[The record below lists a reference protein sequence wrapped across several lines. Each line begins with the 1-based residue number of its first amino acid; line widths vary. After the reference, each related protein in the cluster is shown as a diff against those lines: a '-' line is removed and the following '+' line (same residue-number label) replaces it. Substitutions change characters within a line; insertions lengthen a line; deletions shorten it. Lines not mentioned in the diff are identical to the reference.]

1 MLSQL
6 RQIVQQFNKDPDLTH
21 GLNTLVNTTRAAIH
35 ADCCSLFLCDQELQ
49 LLQLMALSKGFDFK
63 TKHCGIP
70 VGQGVIGSVAQKE
83 EPINLPKISSNSPL
97 HATSLIDEASRYFVE
112 QFQAFLVV
120 PIVHRRA
127 VLGVIAIMN
136 RKSRQFSEDE
146 ESFLVTLAA
155 QLAPVLIHVQTQ
167 EVFRQQAAIDGHQ
180 LVRCLTGVAAGN
192 GIAIGEAVVIQPVA
206 DLDSI
211 SPIKIYRSRHER
223 SRLDQ
228 AVLEAKAELD
238 TITSR
243 LEGQIPKEALGIFDV
258 YQQMLS
264 SAGIVQDIS
273 ALIAEGW
280 SAESAL
286 KIQIDRYV
294 SQFEAMQDSYIR
306 ERASDVRDLGS
317 RLLKH
322 LLHRDDAIAQ
332 LPEQVIV
339 VAEEVTASM
348 LAEIP
353 KTKLRA
359 IVSMRG
365 SANSHSAI
373 MARAMGIPA
382 ILGIEELPIVQ
393 LSGQLLIVDGYHGT
407 LLLHPPA
414 LVIEEYRRLL
424 ADEALL
430 MQQLKAEKQLA
441 SETQCGTQVRL
452 LLNDGLGM
460 DIFPDRLQS
469 SDGLGLYRTEYPFMI
484 RKSFPSENEL
494 VAMYQA
500 VLERFGQKPVTMRT
514 LDIGGDKALPYFPI
528 EEENPFLGWRGIRIT
543 LDHPEI
549 FLVQFRAMLR
559 ANVRTANL
567 KIMLPMISSIDE
579 IDESIRL
586 FEQACAEIAEELQ
599 QDIPI
604 PDLGVMIEVPS
615 IVYLIDKLAKKVAFC
630 SVGSNDLT
638 QYLLAV
644 DRNNS
649 RVATLY
655 DSYHPAV
662 LHALNDIMSRT
673 VHAKIPTSIC
683 GELAGDPGGAL
694 LLQGLGYRELSLN
707 GSLFAKIKWLIRRV
721 SINECEQL
729 AQDCMA
735 LNTAAEV
742 RENVEAFLKQKK
754 LWSISQTAHSEANT
768 EDKP

>member
-6 RQIVQQFNKDPDLTH
+6 RQIVQQFNKDPDLSH
-21 GLNTLVNTTRAAIH
+21 GLNTLVNTTRAAIK
-35 ADCCSLFLCDQELQ
+35 ADCCSLFLCAEETQQ
-49 LLQLMALSKGFDFK
+49 LHLMAMSKGVNFDGNAV
-63 TKHCGIP
+63 GIP
-70 VGQGVIGSVAQKE
+70 VGQGIIGSVAHRE
-83 EPINLPKISSNSPL
+83 EPINIQQISANSPL
-97 HATSLIDEASRYFVE
+97 FATSLADDTSRFFAE
-112 QFQAFLVV
+112 QFEAFLVV
-120 PIVHRRA
+120 PIVHKRVA
-127 VLGVIAIMN
+127 LGVIALMD
-136 RKSRQFSEDE
+136 RGTRQFTEDE

-155 QLAPVLIHVQTQ
+155 QLAPVLVHVQTQ
-167 EVFRQQAAIDGHQ
+167 EVFRQQASIDGHQ

-192 GIAIGEAVVIQPVA
+192 GIAIGEAVIIQPVA
-206 DLDSI
+206 DLESI
-211 SPIKIYRSRHER
+211 SPLKIYRARHEH
-223 SRLDQ
+223 SRLSQ
-228 AVLEAKAELD
+228 AVQEAKEELEAISGRLD
-238 TITSR
+238 
-243 LEGQIPKEALGIFDV
+243 GQLPKDALGIFDV
-258 YQQMLS
+258 YLQMLGPS
-264 SAGIVQDIS
+264 GIVQEIGLLIS
-273 ALIAEGW
+273 EGW

-286 KIQIDRYV
+286 KIQIDRYI
-294 SQFEAMQDSYIR
+294 SQFEAMQDPYIR

-322 LLHRDDAIAQ
+322 LLHRDDTLKQ
-332 LPEQVIV
+332 LPEHVIV

-382 ILGIEELPIVQ
+382 ILGVEELPIVQ
-393 LSGQLLIVDGYHGT
+393 LAGQELIVDGYHGT
-407 LLLHPPA
+407 LLLHPPT

-424 ADEALL
+424 ADEAQI
-430 MQQLKAEKQLA
+430 MEQLKAEKRLA
-441 SETQCGTQVRL
+441 SKTLCGTKVKL

-460 DIFPDRLQS
+460 DIFPDRLRS

-494 VAMYQA
+494 VTMYQS
-500 VLERFGQKPVTMRT
+500 VLERFGKKPVTMRT
-514 LDIGGDKALPYFPI
+514 LDIGGDKSLPYFPI
-528 EEENPFLGWRGIRIT
+528 EEENPFLGWRGIRVT

-559 ANVRTANL
+559 ANVNTGNL
-567 KIMLPMISSIDE
+567 KIMLPMISCIDE
-579 IDESIRL
+579 VDEAIRL
-586 FEQACAEIAEELQ
+586 FKQACVEITEELQ
-599 QDIPI
+599 QTIPI
-604 PDLGVMIEVPS
+604 PQLGIMVEVPS
-615 IVYLIDKLAKKVAFC
+615 IVYLLDKLVGKVTFC

-644 DRNNS
+644 DRNNG
-649 RVATLY
+649 RVSTLY

-662 LHALNDIMSRT
+662 LHALHDIKQRT
-673 VHAKIPTSIC
+673 TKVRLPTSIC

-721 SINECEQL
+721 TIEECEQL
-729 AQDCMA
+729 ALRCMEKH
-735 LNTAAEV
+735 TASQV
-742 RENVEAFLKQKK
+742 RECVEQFLKQKG
-754 LWSISQTAHSEANT
+754 LWSVSQTAHSEVST
-768 EDKP
+768 S